1 MGIVLNEGQV
11 MLRAIPSLNNARND
25 LQEAS
30 NDARSLLHKLPSSF
44 SQRGLVS
51 DIANKLSNA
60 KGEVDSAK
68 SLVNSKVSTAKS
80 IEGKN
85 SAKAS
90 LLALLLGAKG
100 GFVTGATTANKAR
113 GVKSSSYSRTGA
125 ATANKSNN
133 IFSKIFGGIK
143 KAGSALFSGGKTVVK
158 WLGNTTK
165 AVINR
170 AKSVGA
176 KIASGTKS
184 IIQRIV
190 PSTKQVIE
198 TVKKVGTKIIDGVK
212 TVGKWAGKTA
222 NTIVS
227 GAKSIGTKI
236 VNGFKTVGRWAGDA
250 AKNISKVVKKVG
262 ATAAQCVSVVVNWTN
277 RMTEFVLDTSAIAT
291 TAAVVPFTALFDVGK
306 GLFTGNWDWSATKG
320 MWKGFNDFAAIDLT
334 SKAHDAFYS
343 SIAGKLI
350 DDNAAFKS
358 DSEAFEL
365 SKKAGATA
373 TQISAGL
380 TEGVVKFGESIVD
393 AAAII
398 GSGIGSIGTGI
409 ADLGAGIFTGN
420 WEGTNT
426 KTLWNSS
433 LRFVGTDWSSK
444 LHDSFYDGSYG
455 KQLDQN
461 ALFTSESGAFNI
473 TKNVGYVAA
482 LVVATIF
489 TCGAASAGAG
499 TGSAMSGV
507 ISSAA
512 ASGAVTAASSLGVN
526 AQENYQ
532 TVVDEKLKSSAT
544 KAANSYK
551 ITDEDRKKALEELK
565 IKNRNYN
572 PTNEEI
578 ERLIREKKADEYK
591 EYTRLHNDILEHGD
605 ISKIN
610 LKSSSQAAVEG
621 LFAAATAGASRYIGN
636 ASSMSKISSEAS
648 KLTDLGKFAAN
659 HKFLSKTAASA
670 VKSTRSFVTEG
681 IDAVDEGREYN
692 LKDAAT
698 NAGIN
703 FAMESAIN
711 TIGNGKPSL
720 KTASEDIEN
729 KASKMAAMEEC
740 GDFIPEGLAS
750 KVSKSKEYIYIS
762 SIEKAIKDN
771 TSLSTNMKN
780 VTKLLETELKDDF
793 VDVLSGR
800 KKIEDL
806 ITKLLQDKAA

>member
-165 AVINR
+165 AVINI
-170 AKSVGA
+170 AKSVGT

-262 ATAAQCVSVVVNWTN
+262 ATAAQCVSDN
-277 RMTEFVLDTSAIAT
+277 SA
-291 TAAVVPFTALFDVGK
+291 G
-306 GLFTGNWDWSATKG
+306 
-320 MWKGFNDFAAIDLT
+320 
-334 SKAHDAFYS
+334 
-343 SIAGKLI
+343 
-350 DDNAAFKS
+350 S
-358 DSEAFEL
+358 DSGGR
-365 SKKAGATA
+365 SDGRICPAGAA
-373 TQISAGL
+373 AGR
-380 TEGVVKFGESIVD
+380 
-393 AAAII
+393 
-398 GSGIGSIGTGI
+398 SGDRDCPGQPEPH
-409 ADLGAGIFTGN
+409 FP
-420 WEGTNT
+420 
-426 KTLWNSS
+426 
-433 LRFVGTDWSSK
+433 
-444 LHDSFYDGSYG
+444 DGSANERQRRG
-455 KQLDQN
+455 QPP
-461 ALFTSESGAFNI
+461 FHESG
-473 TKNVGYVAA
+473 
-482 LVVATIF
+482 LP
-489 TCGAASAGAG
+489 
-499 TGSAMSGV
+499 
-507 ISSAA
+507 
-512 ASGAVTAASSLGVN
+512 AVPVRA
-526 AQENYQ
+526 
-532 TVVDEKLKSSAT
+532 
-544 KAANSYK
+544 
-551 ITDEDRKKALEELK
+551 DR
-565 IKNRNYN
+565 
-572 PTNEEI
+572 
-578 ERLIREKKADEYK
+578 
-591 EYTRLHNDILEHGD
+591 
-605 ISKIN
+605 
-610 LKSSSQAAVEG
+610 
-621 LFAAATAGASRYIGN
+621 
-636 ASSMSKISSEAS
+636 
-648 KLTDLGKFAAN
+648 
-659 HKFLSKTAASA
+659 
-670 VKSTRSFVTEG
+670 
-681 IDAVDEGREYN
+681 GRQ
-692 LKDAAT
+692 
-698 NAGIN
+698 G
-703 FAMESAIN
+703 
-711 TIGNGKPSL
+711 
-720 KTASEDIEN
+720 
-729 KASKMAAMEEC
+729 
-740 GDFIPEGLAS
+740 GLA
-750 KVSKSKEYIYIS
+750 
-762 SIEKAIKDN
+762 AH
-771 TSLSTNMKN
+771 
-780 VTKLLETELKDDF
+780 
-793 VDVLSGR
+793 
-800 KKIEDL
+800 
-806 ITKLLQDKAA
+806 